1 MWRTSM
7 IDSELSWRLPSW
19 LQCIP
24 AGLIMVG
31 VIFIP
36 ETPRWLFCNDQQEEA
51 IRVLTKY
58 HGGGNRRSPIV
69 ILTLR
74 EMIDRI
80 LIEGSDKRWWDY
92 SECINSRAAL
102 WRLIC
107 VCGFAVFGQVS
118 NHGCLI
124 PHCDCREV
132 LIQLIVVWKWLCYL
146 FYANSS

>member
-1 MWRTSM
+1 M
-7 IDSELSWRLPSW
+7 IG
-19 LQCIP
+19 C
-24 AGLIMVG
+24 
-31 VIFIP
+31 IFIP

-92 SECINSRAAL
+92 SEVFNSRAAL
-102 WRLIC
+102 SRLLC
-107 VCGFAVFGQVS
+107 VGGIAVFGQVGTKVY
-118 NHGCLI
+118 NPI
-124 PHCDCREV
+124 TFQV
-132 LIQLIVVWKWLCYL
+132 
-146 FYANSS
+146 

>member
-7 IDSELSWRLPSW
+7 IPSEISWRLPSW
-19 LQCIP
+19 LQCAP
-24 AGLIMVG
+24 AALIMVG

-92 SECINSRAAL
+92 SECFNTRAAL
-102 WRLIC
+102 HRI
-107 VCGFAVFGQVS
+107 VVVGGIAIFGQVS
-118 NHGCLI
+118 NKASVPLSLTYV
-124 PHCDCREV
+124 E
-132 LIQLIVVWKWLCYL
+132 LLKQALVVRKRCGHL
-146 FYANSS
+146 FHANPT